1 MLIDWFKRTHV
12 YLAVY
17 ALHSK
22 NECYVYVVMYI
33 DRVPNRN
40 SPPAVLLRESYRDG
54 AKVKK
59 RTVANLSKLPDD
71 VIEQLRI
78 LLRGG
83 RAVESLEDA
92 FEVIRSLPH
101 GHVVAVLGTLYH
113 IGLDRIIFPA
123 GSRELALVL
132 AMIVTRII
140 DPRSKLAI
148 ARGLDPETAATS
160 LGEVLELGRVTEDE
174 LYVAM
179 DWLFTQQ
186 GRIENELAARHLHGG
201 ALVLY
206 DVTST
211 YFEGRSCPLAQL
223 GYSRDGKRDK
233 LQIVIGLLCAADG
246 CPVAVEVFEGNC
258 ADSTTVNSQIRK
270 IRERFGIE
278 RVILVGDRGMI
289 TEARIR
295 EDLRG
300 VAGLDWITALRGPQ
314 IRGLMQGGSIQL
326 SLFDTRDMAEIT
338 HPDYPGERLVV
349 CRNPLLARQRAH
361 KREELLRATEKELDK
376 VALATRRDK
385 RRLQGKDKIGLRV
398 GKLIGKFK
406 MAKHFDT
413 TIEEQSFSY
422 RRKEETI
429 ASEAALDGI
438 YVIRTSVPKRVL
450 GTNETVGAY
459 KSLSQVERAFRCM
472 KSVDLKVRP
481 IHHHLAERVKSHVFL
496 CMLAYYVEWHMRD
509 RLTSILFDD
518 HDPADAAAGRP
529 SMVAPAQRSTAA
541 KAKADTKVTHD
552 GMPVHSFG
560 TLLTDL
566 ATITRNT
573 VEIRQT
579 DESMRFD
586 KITRPTAVQHRALD
600 LLGVKLIL

>member
-1 MLIDWFKRTHV
+1 
-12 YLAVY
+12 
-17 ALHSK
+17 
-22 NECYVYVVMYI
+22 MYI

-71 VIEQLRI
+71 LIEQLRI

-83 RAVESLEDA
+83 RAVESFEDSL
-92 FEVIRSLPH
+92 EVIRSLPH
-101 GHVVAVLGTLYH
+101 GHVVAVLGTLYQ
-113 IGLDRIIFPA
+113 IGLDRVISPA
-123 GSRELALVL
+123 RSRELALVL
-132 AMIVTRII
+132 AMIVARII
-140 DPRSKLAI
+140 EPGSKLAI
-148 ARGLDPETAATS
+148 ARGLDPETATTS
-160 LGEVLELGRVTEDE
+160 LGEVLESGRVTEDE
-174 LYVAM
+174 LYGAM
-179 DWLFTQQ
+179 DWLLAHQE
-186 GRIENELAARHLHGG
+186 RIETELAARHLHGG

-233 LQIVIGLLCAADG
+233 LQIVVGLLCAADG

-258 ADSTTVNSQIRK
+258 ADSTTVNSQVRK
-270 IRERFGIE
+270 IRQRFGIE

-295 EDLRG
+295 EDLKD

-314 IRGLMQGGSIQL
+314 IRELMQAGGIQL
-326 SLFDTRDMAEIT
+326 SLFDARDMAEIT
-338 HPDYPGERLVV
+338 HPDYAGERLIV

-361 KREELLRATEKELDK
+361 KREQLLLATEKELDK
-376 VALATRRDK
+376 VALATKRDR
-385 RRLQGKDKIGLRV
+385 RRLRGKDKIGLRV
-398 GKLIGKFK
+398 GKVIGRFK

-413 TIEEQSFSY
+413 IIEEQSFSY
-422 RRKEETI
+422 RRKEESI

-472 KSVDLKVRP
+472 KSVDLKIRP
-481 IHHHLAERVKSHVFL
+481 IHHHLAERVRSHVFL
-496 CMLAYYVEWHMRD
+496 CMLAYYVEWHMRN
-509 RLTSILFDD
+509 RLASILFDD
-518 HDPADAAAGRP
+518 HDPADAAADRP
-529 SMVAPAQRSTAA
+529 NMVAPAQRSTAA
-541 KAKADTKVTHD
+541 KAKAATKMTHD
-552 GMPVHSFG
+552 GIPVHSFG
-560 TLLTDL
+560 TLLADL
-566 ATITRNT
+566 ATISKNT

-586 KITRPTAVQHRALD
+586 KITRPTAVQQRALD
-600 LLGVKLIL
+600 FLGVKLIL